1 MNIPIN
7 SFFKKSEA
15 IEYYKK
21 YYNSNNDLKLFAE
34 DKKDNGSKIYY
45 VMKCEVLFNKIVSS
59 TMPNYYEFWMN
70 TTKLKFSLDI
80 DIPLSEVSK
89 YIDSINI
96 VKETIKKIKISAY
109 ELYQHEYKYSDFI
122 VLENDLN
129 SIDYEN
135 KKKYS
140 YHIICKGVLFENH
153 LVLKDFYQNTHEK
166 YDLKYCDSSIYNLSC
181 FRLCFCSK
189 KGNNDILLPIT
200 VNIDNNKTFD
210 YMLCDNPYTF
220 WIKTLI
226 TYCNNPNIKIILKNN
241 IKNKEKEIKIFKKI
255 FNNVKIKDILYKLPL
270 EYCDDYNKWIKI
282 GMILFNI
289 SNPENN
295 YFELWNEW
303 SKLSSKYNE
312 KDIKMFWNKFKISKI
327 SLGSLIHW
335 SKEEGITNIYE
346 NKTLKQIIND
356 YQAKQIKLSNITLE
370 INIPKLNEDIF
381 KPYLEYKFVGIQSE
395 KGTGKTTNL
404 LKSLIN
410 NKIISKQSSILFIS
424 SRRTFGIKL
433 LGDLEIHGFKLYS
446 DIKNDIYNNK
456 IICQIDSLLRLKND
470 SYEYII
476 IDECESLIRYLT
488 SQHFIKN
495 SYASLIIASL
505 ERRLKD
511 AKHIF
516 ALDADLSDRSI
527 NFLLKNINLDNN
539 KKTAI
544 ILNTFKPCKDYTF
557 AVMKYSEWL
566 VKVFEYIENDK
577 KIVIPISSNNKAKDL
592 VNKINIDYPN
602 KKILLIHR
610 ETSDEDKLENV
621 INVNKTWTEY
631 DIVIYTPSVSM
642 GISYDLENHFD
653 AIFAYGCHNSLG
665 AQEFCQMIHRV
676 RYPKEKTIYLSID
689 IYKDYNEEEDTYSY
703 NEIED
708 MLCSDYY
715 LTHYNLYNNC
725 LPVKYIRNENNDI
738 ILNYPYKDEP
748 IYELFVNNCH
758 EILEN
763 KQNFSA
769 CFFGYIK
776 FKEYNIIFEKIED
789 NDNNMCLLKELKQLR
804 KDREDNEKNTNT
816 EGIFHAKDITK
827 DEYLQK
833 IKQRNDYLTDDDMYQ
848 IYRYNIKYC
857 YNISSDILTEDFI
870 HEYNDN
876 NKMRW
881 YKNYT
886 SILPNDEQTIEKK
899 LNIMQENHKNYKWIN
914 NSFIDFTTKNYY
926 TYHYYVQQII
936 KILHFDISNLE
947 IKINNEDFLNFLE
960 TCINFIFENKN
971 EITKKYDM
979 NKLVNIPDKLQNK
992 IKIINTII
1000 ELMYGIKIIKIK
1012 DSNVYKL
1019 SNNNIWKN
1027 LPNEPESKILEL
1039 KDNINDIFD
1048 DIDTI
1053 DTSELDV

>member
-1 MNIPIN
+1 METPIN

-15 IEYYKK
+15 LEYYKK
-21 YYNSNNDLKLFAE
+21 YYNCNNELKLFAE
-34 DKKDNGSKIYY
+34 DKKENGSKIYY
-45 VMKCEVLFNKIVSS
+45 VMKCEELFNKIKISEQ
-59 TMPNYYEFWMN
+59 PNYYELWTN
-70 TTKLKFSLDI
+70 TTNLKLAIDL
-80 DIPLSEVSK
+80 DIPLTEIDN
-89 YIDSINI
+89 YEDSINI

-129 SIDYEN
+129 SINYEN

-140 YHIICKGVLFENH
+140 YHIICKGLLYENH
-153 LVLKDFYQNTHEK
+153 LVVKDFYQNTHEK
-166 YDLKYCDSSIYNLSC
+166 YNLKFCDSAIYNLSC
-181 FRLCFCSK
+181 FRLCFCTK
-189 KGNNDILLPIT
+189 KGKNNILLPLT
-200 VNIDNNKTFD
+200 VNINNNKTFD
-210 YMLCDNPYTF
+210 YMLCDDPYAF
-220 WIKTLI
+220 WKKTLI
-226 TYCNNPNIKIILKNN
+226 TYNNVHNSKIILKSV
-241 IKNKEKEIKIFKKI
+241 IKNKDKDIKVFKKI
-255 FNNVKIKDILYKLPL
+255 FNNIKIKDVLYRLPS
-270 EYCDDYNKWIKI
+270 EYYDDYNKWIKI

-289 SNPENN
+289 TDSENN
-295 YFELWNEW
+295 YFQLWDEW
-303 SKLSSKYNE
+303 SKQSSKYNE
-312 KDIKMFWNKFKISKI
+312 KDIKTFWDKFKRSNI

-335 SKEEGITNIYE
+335 CKEEGITDIYE
-346 NKTLKQIIND
+346 KKTLKQIIND
-356 YQAKQIKLSNITLE
+356 YQVKPIKLSNVSLE
-370 INIPKLNEDIF
+370 INMAKLDEDIF
-381 KPYLEYKFVGIQSE
+381 KPYLDYKFIGIQSE

-410 NKIISKQSSILFIS
+410 NKIINKQSNILFIS

-433 LGDLEIHGFKLYS
+433 LGDLEAHGFKLYS

-470 SYEYII
+470 TYEYII

-488 SQHFIKN
+488 SQHFVKN

-511 AKHIF
+511 ASHIY

-527 NFLLKNINLDNN
+527 NFLQKNINLNN
-539 KKTAI
+539 DKTAI
-544 ILNTFKPCKDYTF
+544 ILNTFKPYNEYTI
-557 AVMKYSEWL
+557 AVMKYNEWL
-566 VKVFEYIENDK
+566 LKVFEYIEEDK
-577 KIVIPISSNNKAKDL
+577 KLVIPIASNNKAKDL
-592 VNKINIDYPN
+592 INKINIDYPN
-602 KKILLIHR
+602 KKVLLIHR

-642 GISYDLENHFD
+642 GISYDLENYFD
-653 AIFAYGCHNSLG
+653 AIFSYGCHNSLG

-689 IYKDYNEEEDTYSY
+689 LYKDFNQEEDTYTY
-703 NEIED
+703 NEIES

-748 IYELFVNNCH
+748 IYDLFVNNCH
-758 EILEN
+758 DILEN

-776 FKEYNIIFEKIED
+776 FKEYNIIFERI
-789 NDNNMCLLKELKQLR
+789 DNNDDNQTLLNELKQLR
-804 KDREDNEKNTNT
+804 KDREENEKMTNV

-827 DEYLQK
+827 EEYLQK

-848 IYRYNIKYC
+848 IYRYNIKNC
-857 YNISSDILTEDFI
+857 YGVLSDELTEDFI

-886 SILPNDEQTIEKK
+886 SILPNDEQTIDNK
-899 LNIMQENHKNYKWIN
+899 LSILQENHKNYRWIT
-914 NSFIDFTTKNYY
+914 NSFIDFTTKNFY

-936 KILHFDISNLE
+936 KILKFDIGNLDIE
-947 IKINNEDFLNFLE
+947 INNDDFIQNIELCMNW
-960 TCINFIFENKN
+960 IFDNRN
-971 EITKKYDM
+971 DITKKYDM
-979 NKLVNIPDKLQNK
+979 KKIINIPEKLQYK
-992 IKIINTII
+992 IKIINTIL
-1000 ELMYGIKIIKIK
+1000 ELMYGIKIINIK
-1012 DSNVYKL
+1012 SSNTYKL
-1019 SNNNIWKN
+1019 FNNNIWNN
-1027 LPNEPESKILEL
+1027 LPNKPKSKILEL
-1039 KDNINDIFD
+1039 KENIFDIFED
-1048 DIDTI
+1048 I